1 MKKSFTIDH
10 YNFDAELEQNLIDK
24 HRDYLSWPLVY
35 FVNDQKSKDAY
46 VGETTDVV
54 KRMQAHAKNL
64 QKQKLSSV
72 NIIIS
77 EFFNKSATLDV
88 ESNLIRYI
96 AADGNYTLQ
105 NANLGIANH
114 VYYQKKE
121 VYWDL
126 FKEIWD
132 ELRALGIARH
142 SLEHIDNSDLF
153 KYSPYKSLSREQLSS
168 LKLILKCLLDENAKV
183 TLIQG
188 GAGTGKTILAI
199 FLFKL
204 LKTNLDDF
212 NFADFEET
220 DEEMFEL
227 LKSVKAH
234 YGDLTMALVIPMSS
248 FRKTISNVFKN
259 IQGLSPKMVI
269 GPAELATQKYDLV
282 IVDEGHRLRRRVNL
296 GPYFSKF
303 SQICELFG
311 LDDSTSSE
319 LDWMLI
325 QSKKVMVFYDQFQS
339 IKPSDVLRERFIK
352 LEQSEF
358 TRTET
363 LKTQFRCK
371 GGDQYVKLIHDLFDN
386 KNTPQKKFQVVE
398 YECYL
403 YGNLQQ
409 MVDEIRKKELK
420 EGLSRMVAGFA
431 WKWISKKN
439 KKVFD
444 IVIGDTKLQ
453 WNGVTVDWVNSSNS
467 INEVGCIHTIQGY
480 DLNYTGVIIG
490 PELDYDFEQQK
501 FIVNKKEY
509 QDKAGKNTISDENIL
524 KNYIIN
530 IYKTILLRGING
542 TFIYACNENL
552 RRYLAHYLPIK
563 DTVEKKVDLRILNE
577 PNEFTVSLYDLDIA
591 AGSFSEQQQMESI
604 KYLELESVIP
614 NMENYFAC
622 KVVGESM
629 NKIIPNNTI
638 CLFEKYSGGSRNGL
652 ITLVEMTDYTDA
664 DFGSNYT
671 VKEYSSRKTTSEDG
685 WKHEEIILLPKSD
698 KHYEPIILK
707 DEETIHLKV
716 IGLFIKTLS
725 N

>member
-10 YNFDAELEQNLIDK
+10 YNFDAKLEQNLIDK

-339 IKPSDVLRERFIK
+339 IKPSDVLRERFIE

-358 TRTET
+358 TRTEI

-386 KNTPQKKFQVVE
+386 KNIPQKKFQVVE

-403 YGNLQQ
+403 YENLQQ
-409 MVDEIRKKELK
+409 MVDEIRKKELN

-453 WNGVTVDWVNSSNS
+453 WNGVTADWVNSSNS

-552 RRYLAHYLPIK
+552 RRYLAQYLPVK
-563 DTVEKKVDLRILNE
+563 NTVEKKVDLRILNE
-577 PNEFTVSLYDLDIA
+577 PNEFTVPLYDLKIA
-591 AGSFSEQQQMESI
+591 AGSFSEQQQTESI
-604 KYLELESVIP
+604 KYLELESAIP
-614 NMENYFAC
+614 NMDNYFAC

-652 ITLVEMTDYTDA
+652 NTLVEMTDYTDA

-698 KHYEPIILK
+698 KPYGPIILK

-716 IGLFIKTLS
+716 IGLFIKTLTS
-725 N
+725 